1 MRPDL
6 SKQGESKSGD
16 LQWWETAVIYQI
28 YPRSFQDSNDDGIGD
43 LPGITSRLE
52 YIAKLGV
59 DAVWISPFFKSPQ
72 KDFGYDVSDYCDVN
86 PEYGTL
92 KDFDALLAKAHR
104 LNLKIMVDIVPAHC
118 SDQHAWFIESR
129 QSRDNDK
136 SDWFH
141 WVDPQADGSPPNNW
155 LSFFGGPAWSW
166 EPRRQQYYLHNF
178 LSSQPN
184 LNHANPAVREAL
196 MDVARFWFDRG
207 VDGFRLDAVHTIN
220 ADAAPYKNNLANP
233 DFVPGPLPQQ
243 QQPFFRQLHDSG
255 QLNQPA
261 IQSFSESF
269 RSVADQYGDRYLMGE
284 LHGDDPIKAS
294 QTFTAEG
301 RLHATYN
308 FNLLQW
314 DGLSVDGLKGAISKA
329 VEAFNGTGRLSFA
342 FSNHDVPRSA
352 TRQLAP
358 LGLTE
363 DQQPAL
369 QLLLLK
375 LETCL
380 IGSTCVYQGEELAF
394 QDSQDIPVEQMQD
407 PWGIEFAPVFAGRD
421 TCRTPM
427 VWSKDLSNGGF
438 SKANSTWL
446 PIDSRHLQ
454 RAALDEAARDDSIYN
469 EYAAFLGW
477 RKEQP
482 ALMSANT
489 MTQVTGTARQIVF
502 DRVSEQ
508 QTLRCTFDFDS
519 LTATF
524 EDI

>member
-1 MRPDL
+1 M
-6 SKQGESKSGD
+6 
-16 LQWWETAVIYQI
+16 IYQI
-28 YPRSFQDSNDDGIGD
+28 YPRSYQDSNDDGIGD

-52 YIAKLGV
+52 YIADLGV

-92 KDFDALLAKAHR
+92 EDFDQLLARAHK
-104 LNLKIMVDIVPAHC
+104 LGLKVMVDIVPAHC
-118 SDQHAWFIESR
+118 SDQHAWFAESR

-136 SDWFH
+136 ADWFH
-141 WVDPQADGSPPNNW
+141 WVEPLADGGPPTNW
-155 LSFFGGPAWSW
+155 LSFFGGPAWTW

-184 LNHANPAVREAL
+184 LNHGNPAVREAL

-220 ADAAPYKNNLANP
+220 ADSAPYVNNQPNP
-233 DFVPGPLPQQ
+233 GFVPGPLPQQ
-243 QQPFFRQLHDSG
+243 QQPFFRQLHDSA
-255 QLNQPA
+255 QLNQPS

-269 RSVADQYGDRYLMGE
+269 RAVADHYGDRYLMGE

-294 QTFTAEG
+294 KTFTDTG

-314 DGLSVDGLKGAISKA
+314 DGLDVDGLKTAITKA
-329 VEAFNGTGRLSFA
+329 VDAFNGSGRLSFA
-342 FSNHDVPRSA
+342 FSNHDVPRSG

-358 LGLTE
+358 LGLQE
-363 DQQPAL
+363 SQQQAL

-380 IGSTCVYQGEELAF
+380 IGSTCVFQGEELAL
-394 QDSQDIPVEQMQD
+394 QDVQDIPVAQMQD
-407 PWGIEFAPVFAGRD
+407 PWGIEFAPVFLGRD

-427 VWSKDLSNGGF
+427 VWKGDAPNGEF

-446 PIDSRHLQ
+446 PIDQRHLE
-454 RAALDEAARDDSIYN
+454 RAALDEAARPDSIYN
-469 EYAAFLGW
+469 EFADFLRW

-482 ALMSANT
+482 ALMCANT
-489 MTQVTGTARQIVF
+489 MSDVTGGAKQIVF
-502 DRVSEQ
+502 DRISEQ
-508 QTLRCTFDFDS
+508 QTLRCTFDFES

-524 EDI
+524 EEI